1 MWLPNNRNKKQKEK
15 KKKKKNDRR
24 IFIYRYSFA
33 IQIQSTHP
41 RISRGGICR
50 PILINIAI
58 SIDASINH
66 PERQTRLKTF
76 PRSNTATDPL
86 IQRSAE
92 TAGDPLGLHNRGTLF
107 VQLAIIGR
115 QVDRSGRKRERLSL
129 SLSASFVVLDTVRPS
144 PCQSLSSKRDPDA
157 GPLERPAA

>member
-1 MWLPNNRNKKQKEK
+1 MIGEYLFTDIHSPFKSSPL
-15 KKKKKNDRR
+15 
-24 IFIYRYSFA
+24 ILGSHGVGSA
-33 IQIQSTHP
+33 
-41 RISRGGICR
+41 
-50 PILINIAI
+50 ILINIAI

-66 PERQTRLKTF
+66 PERQTRLKIF